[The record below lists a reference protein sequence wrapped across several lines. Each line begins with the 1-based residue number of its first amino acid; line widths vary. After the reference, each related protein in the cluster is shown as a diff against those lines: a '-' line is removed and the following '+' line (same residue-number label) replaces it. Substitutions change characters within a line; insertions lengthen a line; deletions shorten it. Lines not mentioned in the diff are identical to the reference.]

1 MGKTAKDVMD
11 KAISFL
17 GVKESPANSNNVKFN
32 TDYYGKQ
39 VSGSA
44 YPWCCAYV
52 WDVFRLAG
60 ASQLFYDGKKTA
72 YCPTVEAWGKQN
84 KLIVD
89 KDKGEYGDIPL
100 FDFSG
105 KGVASHIG
113 FIVCKNPDGTYKTIE
128 GNTAVG
134 NDANGGC
141 VMYRNRSASSIRCII
156 RPKYDKTP
164 AAKPTTTTNTTTTK
178 YSQTQFIKD
187 VCSILGVST
196 AKKAFDKTITISKGK
211 NKNHKL
217 VTPLERYMKALGYY
231 TGAIEADANKTPDFG
246 GGMESAIK
254 KYQKNVVK
262 TSTKNQDGEITAKAA
277 TWKKLLGLS

>member
-32 TDYYGKQ
+32 TDYYGKP
-39 VSGSA
+39 VNGSS

-52 WDVFRLAG
+52 WDVFRLAN

-84 KLIVD
+84 KLTVD
-89 KDKGEYGDIPL
+89 KAKGQYGDIVL

-105 KGVASHIG
+105 KGVAGHIG
-113 FIVCKNPDGTYKTIE
+113 FIVGKNPDGIYKTIE

-156 RPKYDKTP
+156 RPKYEKAP
-164 AAKPTTTTNTTTTK
+164 ATTTTTK
-178 YSQTQFIKD
+178 ITTKSGYTGTFPKIPTRGYFEKGDRGENVRYLQKFLNWYGNYKLTVDNI
-187 VCSILGVST
+187 CG
-196 AKKAFDKTITISKGK
+196 AKTIEAVKKFQKAEGLTVDGQFGK
-211 NKNHKL
+211 NSL
-217 VTPLERYMKALGYY
+217 
-231 TGAIEADANKTPDFG
+231 
-246 GGMESAIK
+246 
-254 KYQKNVVK
+254 
-262 TSTKNQDGEITAKAA
+262 AKAK
-277 TWKKLLGLS
+277 TVKK

>member
-44 YPWCCAYV
+44 YPWCCTYV
-52 WDVFRLAG
+52 WDVFRLAN

-105 KGVASHIG
+105 KGVAGHIG

-156 RPKYDKTP
+156 RPKYNKVP
-164 AAKPTTTTNTTTTK
+164 AAKPTTNNTKPTTTK
-178 YSQTQFIKD
+178 
-187 VCSILGVST
+187 
-196 AKKAFDKTITISKGK
+196 KA
-211 NKNHKL
+211 
-217 VTPLERYMKALGYY
+217 Y
-231 TGAIEADANKTPDFG
+231 TGAFPKLPARGYFKKGDKGGEVKNLQKFLNWYGSYGLVVDGNLGDKTVEAVRKFQKAEKLTVDGQFGKASLAKAKT
-246 GGMESAIK
+246 IK
-254 KYQKNVVK
+254 K
-262 TSTKNQDGEITAKAA
+262 
-277 TWKKLLGLS
+277 